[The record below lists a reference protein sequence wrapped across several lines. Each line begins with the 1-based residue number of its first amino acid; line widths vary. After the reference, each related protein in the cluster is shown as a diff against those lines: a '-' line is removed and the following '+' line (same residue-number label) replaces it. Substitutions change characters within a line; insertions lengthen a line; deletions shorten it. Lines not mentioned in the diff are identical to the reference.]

1 MKETKEMTGTT
12 FTDILGRLDITVPD
26 ETIAELT
33 VPVLTG
39 PQRQG
44 DVGIWPTR
52 AASAA
57 MRAAMTAVPA
67 EGIAVVRGEAATGA
81 NSHVL
86 LSDGPVLWKQAGPW
100 TGGVVEL
107 GAIHVPPGST
117 AWLVHTDEHNVI
129 GMAPGSYRLTGK
141 REQAEE
147 VRRVAD

>member
-1 MKETKEMTGTT
+1 MSKTT
-12 FTDILGRLDITVPD
+12 FTDVLDRLNITVPD
-26 ETIAELT
+26 QTIAELT

-52 AASAA
+52 TLSEAMIASSVL
-57 MRAAMTAVPA
+57 VPA
-67 EGIAVVRGEAATGA
+67 EGIAVVRGEQATGA

-86 LSDGPVLWKQAGPW
+86 LADGPVFWRAAAEW
-100 TGGVVEL
+100 RGGAVEL
-107 GAIHVPPGST
+107 GAVHVPDGST
-117 AWLVHTDEHNVI
+117 AWLVHTDEHGVQGI
-129 GMAPGSYRLTGK
+129 GPGSYRLTGK